1 MVESLFQELSQLPQ
15 VEAIALGG
23 SRAGAVYDEKSD
35 YDIYLYCTAPV
46 SESERRTILDKYASY
61 VEYGNHFWELEDNGT
76 LNNGVDFDLLFR
88 NLDNFTAEVASVVEQ
103 YQAHNGYTTC
113 MWHNLQTCKILFDRN
128 GNLAAAKA
136 RFNIPYPAG
145 LKENIIS
152 QNLRLLRGSM
162 PAYSGQILKAA
173 GRHDLVSVNHRTAA
187 FLESY
192 FDILFALNE
201 QTHPGEKR
209 LITLCE
215 KNCPLLPRMFREN
228 LEQLFS
234 DLFIHPE
241 NSERNLEAIIR
252 ELEDIL

>member
-1 MVESLFQELSQLPQ
+1 MVEALFHDLSQLPQ

-23 SRAGAVYDEKSD
+23 SRAGSVYDEKSD

-46 SESERRTILDKYASY
+46 PEAQRREILGKYASY

-103 YQAHNGYTTC
+103 HQAHNGYTTC
-113 MWHNLQTCKILFDRN
+113 MWHNLRTCRILFDRN
-128 GNLAAAKA
+128 GRLAAAKA
-136 RFNIPYPAG
+136 RFDIPYPAG

-152 QNLRLLRGSM
+152 QNLQLLRGSM

-173 GRHDLVSVNHRTAA
+173 GRYDLVSVNHRTAA

-209 LITLCE
+209 LIALCE
-215 KNCPLLPRMFREN
+215 KACPLLPRMFREN
-228 LEQLFS
+228 LEQLFA
-234 DLFIHPE
+234 DLFTCPKKTE
-241 NSERNLEAIIR
+241 QNLETIIR
-252 ELEDIL
+252 ELEHIL